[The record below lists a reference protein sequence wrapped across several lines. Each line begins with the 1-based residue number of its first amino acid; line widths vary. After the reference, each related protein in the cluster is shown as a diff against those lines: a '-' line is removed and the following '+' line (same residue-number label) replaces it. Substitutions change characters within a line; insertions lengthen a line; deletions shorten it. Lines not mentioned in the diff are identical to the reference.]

1 MASMVARMAFAIAVS
16 LPFGAM
22 AQTVR
27 HQEAETFV
35 QTADGVPRSCG
46 TEFQVVYN
54 DDVDRPGQ
62 LGAVGGSIAFAE
74 ANGNFVALLKFTP
87 IDFPDGP
94 AGKPAPFA
102 AAAVSL
108 DADGT
113 SLPPTKRYTCETNPA
128 FSVCGI
134 YGPPQSVAIYTSLE
148 RGTLA
153 LNFNR
158 KAGDLDH
165 TLPLSPKIGLRNPA
179 AADAYQ
185 SCIMATLQRAVD
197 RSKLAASPQSH

>member
-1 MASMVARMAFAIAVS
+1 MASMVARMAFAIAFFG
-16 LPFGAM
+16 PYGAM

-46 TEFQVVYN
+46 TEFQVVYT

-113 SLPPTKRYTCETNPA
+113 SLPPTKRYTCETKPA

-134 YGPPQSVAIYTSLE
+134 YGQPQSLAIYNSLE

-153 LNFNR
+153 LHFNR

-165 TLPLSPKIGLRNPA
+165 TLPLSPTVGLRNPKA
-179 AADAYQ
+179 AGSYA
-185 SCIMATLQRAVD
+185 SCTSSVAQQVLD
-197 RSKLAASPQSH
+197 RSAK

>member
-1 MASMVARMAFAIAVS
+1 MASIVAHMAFAIAF
-16 LPFGAM
+16 FGPYGAI

-35 QTADGVPRSCG
+35 QTADGAPCSCG
-46 TEFQVVYN
+46 TEFQVVYT
-54 DDVDRPGQ
+54 DDVDKAGQ
-62 LGAVGGSIAFAE
+62 LGVISGSVAFAE

-87 IDFPDGP
+87 MDLPNGP
-94 AGKPAPFA
+94 AGKLVPFA
-102 AAAVSL
+102 AATVSL

-113 SLPPTKRYTCETNPA
+113 PLPPTKRYTCETNPA
-128 FSVCGI
+128 FSVCGV
-134 YGPPQSVAIYTSLE
+134 YSAPQSVAIYTSLE
-148 RGTLA
+148 RGSLA
-153 LNFNR
+153 LHFNR

-185 SCIMATLQRAVD
+185 SCIMTTLQRAVD
-197 RSKLAASPQSH
+197 RSKSAASSLSH